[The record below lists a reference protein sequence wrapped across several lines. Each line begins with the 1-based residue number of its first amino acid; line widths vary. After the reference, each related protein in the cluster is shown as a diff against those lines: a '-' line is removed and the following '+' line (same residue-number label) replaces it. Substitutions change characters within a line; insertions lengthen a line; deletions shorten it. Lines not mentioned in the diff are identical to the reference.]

1 MIAHSVDF
9 RSSVVHGAQETT
21 ASAMARFFSLMT
33 VDPCLQNRVREELIE
48 AKKVRSPFLCSVDQ
62 RLIYSQRKGT
72 DEDLDFYELNSLPL
86 LDAVCREM
94 LRLYTPVTFVW
105 RQ

>member
-1 MIAHSVDF
+1 MIAHSVDL

-33 VDPCLQNRVREELIE
+33 VDPCLQQRVREELIE
-48 AKKVRSPFLCSVDQ
+48 AKKVRSRPFMFVDMG
-62 RLIYSQRKGT
+62 LKCPQRKGAG
-72 DEDLDFYELNSLPL
+72 EDLDFYELNNLPL
-86 LDAVCREM
+86 LDAVCRET